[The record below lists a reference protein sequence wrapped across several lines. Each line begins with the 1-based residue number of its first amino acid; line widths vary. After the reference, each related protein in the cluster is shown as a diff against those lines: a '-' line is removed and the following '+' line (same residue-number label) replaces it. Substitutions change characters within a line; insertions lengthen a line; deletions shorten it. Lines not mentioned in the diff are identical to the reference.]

1 MPIRRILTIVR
12 EQYASLQKRFGSNSE
27 KKESSAAPVATE
39 NVEQVN
45 AESNVDDVVADEA
58 PITDSKVASA

>member
-27 KKESSAAPVATE
+27 KKEASAA
-39 NVEQVN
+39 
-45 AESNVDDVVADEA
+45 VVAAEADAEAAEPVVAEEIVAEEA
-58 PITDSKVASA
+58 PIASDAKPAA